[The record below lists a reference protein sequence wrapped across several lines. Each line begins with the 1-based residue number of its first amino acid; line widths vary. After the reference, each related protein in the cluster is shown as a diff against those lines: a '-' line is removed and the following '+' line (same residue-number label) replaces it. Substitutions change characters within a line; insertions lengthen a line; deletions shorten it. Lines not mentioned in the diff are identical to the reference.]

1 MGHSRVWM
9 PSPLDFC
16 SKISA
21 LKPFSS
27 FSHFFFPQPPGP
39 SQGDSIVVG
48 LIQQYQKM
56 FWSVVPLSLQI
67 FTLIIPHLLGQLY
80 LQRVQ
85 IEFQQPQ
92 EFWVE
97 QKFSFYLSHYHLS
110 SCKNIVEL
118 MLKKLK
124 KGENGYSSPNQIQKC
139 LQVGVERGEM
149 KFLGQLFLWFYA
161 AEGNCH

>member
-1 MGHSRVWM
+1 MGHSRVWN

-21 LKPFSS
+21 MKPFFS
-27 FSHFFFPQPPGP
+27 FSHLFFTQPQGP

-48 LIQQYQKM
+48 LLQQYQKLS
-56 FWSVVPLSLQI
+56 WSVVSLSLQI
-67 FTLIIPHLLGQLY
+67 FILIIPHLLGQLY

-85 IEFQQPQ
+85 IEFQQLQ
-92 EFWVE
+92 KFWIE

-110 SCKNIVEL
+110 SCKKNIVEL

-124 KGENGYSSPNQIQKC
+124 NGGNGYSSPSQIHKC
-139 LQVGVERGEM
+139 LQWGWR
-149 KFLGQLFLWFYA
+149 
-161 AEGNCH
+161 EGK